1 MQSFESLQPQDFNLE
16 GVIYTEKIGIYSI
29 CNGLVETS
37 FYPSC
42 TKLDQEFSLIANN
55 YKLPKIKGV
64 RTFY

>member
-29 CNGLVETS
+29 SNGSSGKTS

-42 TKLDQEFSLIANN
+42 TKNSIKSLA
-55 YKLPKIKGV
+55 
-64 RTFY
+64 